1 VIRTL
6 LIVITTIAG
15 SLVTV
20 AGTAHAATVTDP
32 AALVNPFIGTELNND
47 FSTANTF
54 PGADLPHG
62 MIQWSPDTPSRPAG
76 GGYDYT
82 DGDITGFSLTH
93 VSGPGCAAG
102 GDVQILPVTDS
113 MKGAGEAGGDS
124 QESFSHGDETASPG
138 YYQAALGNG
147 TNVQLTT
154 ATRAGIGQFTFPAT
168 TTASLQ
174 FDLTNPDNGY
184 VSSTFNVVGDDEVT
198 GSVTSSGFCQATNDF
213 TVYFAID
220 FGQDF
225 TSAGTYADGGY
236 ATFDTESSQVITARA
251 GISYTSIAEAQD
263 NLSDEVGNQ
272 SFATVE
278 SNAQTAWTNA
288 LDKIQIAGGTTAEQT
303 TFYTA
308 LYHAE
313 QFPAIVSNDDG
324 TYLGWDGQPHT
335 VDPGHSAEYGDYSG
349 WDIYRSQAQL
359 AALLDPSAANDMAQS
374 IVDDY
379 EQTGQLTKWGMN
391 TGETDIMVGDSGVPI
406 LADYYAF
413 GATGFDTASALKGM
427 IYDQSND
434 TDVTPGVTY
443 LNSFGYLPTNS
454 SYGCCNEYATAS
466 TQLEYDIDDFALS
479 RFASALGDTTDATT
493 FLNRAQDWENIYDAS
508 QGLLWPKH
516 SNGDWLSGYDPDLI
530 TSTSSNDFAE
540 GDAFTYTGDIP
551 FNLAGLGALKGGSG
565 DMVSY
570 LNSVLSGY
578 EGVGSVLGTQANLG
592 NEPSIELPWEYD
604 WYGAPQDTQS
614 SVRAIE
620 DGLWSDSPG
629 GIPGNDDLG
638 EMSSWYVWSALGL
651 YPEVPGTADLAIGS
665 PLFTSAVITTGSGTL
680 TIDAPNAA
688 DDAPYVDGLTIN
700 GAASSL
706 AYLPASDVLAR
717 DTTLDFTLGTSAS
730 TWATATADAPPS
742 YGGTPGTG
750 VAEPAGQITENG
762 TGKCVDDRDS
772 STSNFNPVQVYTCNG
787 TDAQKWT
794 VVPDG
799 TLQAFGD
806 CLDVDDSGTTSGTL
820 VDLHTCNGTGAQL
833 WKQNSAGELVNP
845 ESGLCLTD
853 SSGAGTNSTQLTIA
867 TCTGDTGQL
876 WSLP

>member
-32 AALVNPFIGTELNND
+32 TALVNPFIGTELNND

-54 PGADLPHG
+54 PGAELPHG

-76 GGYDYT
+76 GGYDHT
-82 DGDITGFSLTH
+82 DSDITGFSLTH

-113 MKGAGEAGGDS
+113 IGTDS
-124 QESFSHGDETASPG
+124 QESFSHGDETATPG
-138 YYQAALGNG
+138 YYQAELGNG
-147 TNVQLTT
+147 TNVQLT
-154 ATRAGIGQFTFPAT
+154 ASTRAGIGEFTFPAT

-174 FDLTNPDNGY
+174 FDLTNPDNNY

-198 GSVTSSGFCQATNDF
+198 GSVTSSSFCQATNDF
-213 TVYFAID
+213 TVYFAVT

-225 TSAGTYADGGY
+225 TGAGTYADGGY
-236 ATFDTESSQVITARA
+236 ATFDTETSPVITARV

-263 NLSDEVGNQ
+263 NLSDEIGSQ

-288 LDKIQIAGGTTAEQT
+288 LDKIQIGGGTTAEQT

-313 QFPAIVSNDDG
+313 QFPAIESNDDG
-324 TYLGWDGQPHT
+324 TYLGWDGKLHT
-335 VDPGHSAEYGDYSG
+335 VDPGHGAEYGDYSG

-359 AALLDPSAANDMAQS
+359 TALLDPSAADDMAQS

-413 GATGFDTASALKGM
+413 GASGFDTATALKGM
-427 IYDQSND
+427 VYDQSND

-454 SYGCCNEYATAS
+454 DYGCCNEYATTS
-466 TQLEYDIDDFALS
+466 TQLEYDTDDFALS
-479 RFASALGDTTDATT
+479 RFASALGDTTDAAA
-493 FLNRAQDWENIYDAS
+493 FLNRAQDWENIYDSS

-530 TSTSSNDFAE
+530 TSTGENDFAE
-540 GDAFTYTGDIP
+540 GDAFTYTGDVP
-551 FNLAGLGALKGGSG
+551 FNLAGLGSLKGGSG

-578 EGVGSVLGTQANLG
+578 EGLGSVLGTQANLG

-604 WYGAPQDTQS
+604 WYAAPQDTQS

-620 DGLWSDSPG
+620 DDLWSDSPG
-629 GIPGNDDLG
+629 GIAGNDDLG

-665 PLFTSAVITTGSGTL
+665 PLFTSAVITTSTGTL

-688 DDAPYVDGLTIN
+688 TDAPYVDGLRIN
-700 GAASSL
+700 GAASAL
-706 AYLPASDVLAR
+706 AYLPASDVLA
-717 DTTLDFTLGTSAS
+717 
-730 TWATATADAPPS
+730 
-742 YGGTPGTG
+742 
-750 VAEPAGQITENG
+750 
-762 TGKCVDDRDS
+762 
-772 STSNFNPVQVYTCNG
+772 
-787 TDAQKWT
+787 
-794 VVPDG
+794 
-799 TLQAFGD
+799 
-806 CLDVDDSGTTSGTL
+806 
-820 VDLHTCNGTGAQL
+820 
-833 WKQNSAGELVNP
+833 
-845 ESGLCLTD
+845 
-853 SSGAGTNSTQLTIA
+853 
-867 TCTGDTGQL
+867 GDTGQL